1 MGRTSI
7 MNDTENANT
16 TATEA
21 DLKAL
26 AEAYLDAFHKRD
38 LDRCVDFFTDDATID
53 FNMTAYKGRQAIVEW
68 HKDRFEADLKMLRLN
83 NITVKGDT
91 VTVDG
96 VATSKR
102 LVAWKAKSIA
112 GRVTMRF
119 ADGKIKSGKLSARM
133 TNPLNM
139 LREDMG
145 TW

>member
-1 MGRTSI
+1 
-7 MNDTENANT
+7 MNDTENENK
-16 TATEA
+16 TATQT

-38 LDRCVDFFTDDATID
+38 LDRCVDFFSDDATID
-53 FNMTAYKGRQAIVEW
+53 FNMTAYKGRQAIIDW

-83 NITVKGDT
+83 NVAVKGDT
-91 VTVDG
+91 VTMDG

-119 ADGKIKSGKLSARM
+119 GADGKIKSR
-133 TNPLNM
+133 
-139 LREDMG
+139 
-145 TW
+145 

>member
-1 MGRTSI
+1 
-7 MNDTENANT
+7 MNDTENENK

-21 DLKAL
+21 ELKAL

-38 LDRCVDFFTDDATID
+38 LERCVEFFSDDAAID
-53 FNMTAYKGRQAIVEW
+53 FNMTAYKGRQAIIDW

-83 NITVKGDT
+83 NISVKGDT

>member
-1 MGRTSI
+1 
-7 MNDTENANT
+7 MNDTEKENQAAA
-16 TATEA
+16 ATE
-21 DLKAL
+21 LKAK
-26 AEAYLDAFHKRD
+26 AEAYLDAFHKRE
-38 LDRCVDFFTDDATID
+38 LDRCVDFFSDDATID
-53 FNMTAYKGRQAIVEW
+53 FNMTAYKGRQSIIDW

-83 NITVKGDT
+83 NIAVKGDT
-91 VTVDG
+91 VTIDG

-119 ADGKIKSGKLSARM
+119 GADGKIKTGKLSARM

>member
-1 MGRTSI
+1 
-7 MNDTENANT
+7 MNDTENENK

-21 DLKAL
+21 ELKAL
-26 AEAYLDAFHKRD
+26 AEAYLDAFHERD
-38 LDRCVDFFTDDATID
+38 LERCVEFFSDDAAID
-53 FNMTAYKGRQAIVEW
+53 FNMTAYKGRQAIIDW

-83 NITVKGDT
+83 NISVKGDT

-102 LVAWKAKSIA
+102 LIAWKAKSIA

>member
-1 MGRTSI
+1 
-7 MNDTENANT
+7 MNDTENENK

-38 LDRCVDFFTDDATID
+38 LDRCVDFFSDDASID
-53 FNMTAYKGRQAIVEW
+53 FNMTAYKGRQNIVEW
-68 HKDRFEADLKMLRLN
+68 HKDRFEADQKMLRLN

-119 ADGKIKSGKLSARM
+119 VDGKIKSGKLSARM
-133 TNPLNM
+133 ANPLNM

>member
-1 MGRTSI
+1 
-7 MNDTENANT
+7 MNDTENENQA
-16 TATEA
+16 ATQT

-26 AEAYLDAFHKRD
+26 TEAYLDAFHKRE
-38 LDRCVDFFTDDATID
+38 LERCVDFFSDDATID
-53 FNMTAYKGRQAIVEW
+53 FNMTAYKGRQAIVDW
-68 HKDRFEADLKMLRLN
+68 HKDRFEADLKMLRLT
-83 NITVKGDT
+83 NISVKGDT
-91 VTVDG
+91 VVVDA

-112 GRVTMRF
+112 GRITMRF
-119 ADGKIKSGKLSARM
+119 ADGKIKTGKLSARM

>member
-1 MGRTSI
+1 
-7 MNDTENANT
+7 MNDTENKND
-16 TATEA
+16 TAAQT

-26 AEAYLDAFHKRD
+26 TEAYLDAFHKRE
-38 LDRCVDFFTDDATID
+38 LERCVDFFSDDATID
-53 FNMTAYKGRQAIVEW
+53 FNMTAYKGRQAIVDW

-83 NITVKGDT
+83 NISVKGDT
-91 VTVDG
+91 VVVDA

-112 GRVTMRF
+112 GRITMRF
-119 ADGKIKSGKLSARM
+119 ADGKIKSGKLAARM

>member
-1 MGRTSI
+1 
-7 MNDTENANT
+7 MNDTEKENQAAA
-16 TATEA
+16 AT
-21 DLKAL
+21 DLKAK
-26 AEAYLDAFHKRD
+26 AEAYLDAFHKRE
-38 LDRCVDFFTDDATID
+38 LDRCVDFFSDDATID
-53 FNMTAYKGRQAIVEW
+53 FNMTAYKGRQAIIDW

-83 NITVKGDT
+83 NIAVKNDT
-91 VTVDG
+91 VTIDG

-119 ADGKIKSGKLSARM
+119 GADGKIKTGKLSARM

>member
-1 MGRTSI
+1 
-7 MNDTENANT
+7 MNDTGNENK

-38 LDRCVDFFTDDATID
+38 LERCVDFFSDDAAID
-53 FNMTAYKGRQAIVEW
+53 FNMTAYKGRQAIVDW

-83 NITVKGDT
+83 SITVKGDT

-119 ADGKIKSGKLSARM
+119 VDGKIKSGKLSARM

>member
-1 MGRTSI
+1 
-7 MNDTENANT
+7 MNDTENENK

-38 LDRCVDFFTDDATID
+38 LDRCVDFFSDDASID
-53 FNMTAYKGRQAIVEW
+53 FNMTAYKGRQNIVEW

-119 ADGKIKSGKLSARM
+119 VDGKIKSGKLSARM
-133 TNPLNM
+133 ANPLNM